1 MPVYFFEMPKCLF
14 VKLSSRYGSYYILNT
29 FLIENVTKK
38 QMCEKKQIWLSK
50 ELYDFKNAVIEN
62 PN

>member
-14 VKLSSRYGSYYILNT
+14 VKLSSRFGSYYISKYFFNRKC
-29 FLIENVTKK
+29 FKN
-38 QMCEKKQIWLSK
+38 QMCEKNQILSLK